1 MSKRVECPVYGSRN
15 SASRFESEG
24 CWSCNQARDIRQELA
39 EFEAFMSMDEEAR
52 WRELWEKTR
61 DRH

>member
-1 MSKRVECPVYGSRN
+1 MSKRVECPVCGSRN

-39 EFEAFMSMDEEAR
+39 EFEAFMSMDE
-52 WRELWEKTR
+52 
-61 DRH
+61 